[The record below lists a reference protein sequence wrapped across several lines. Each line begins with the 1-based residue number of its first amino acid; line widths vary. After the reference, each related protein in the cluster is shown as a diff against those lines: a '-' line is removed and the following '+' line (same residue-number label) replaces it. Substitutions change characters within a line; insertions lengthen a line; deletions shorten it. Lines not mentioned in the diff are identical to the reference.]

1 MSNKTVVEVLPEV
14 GSVSLGRINWNLG
27 AAALYEE
34 AVRRGEGLV
43 SESGPLVCLTG
54 AHTGRSPND
63 KFLVKESSSQD
74 DVWWGKVN
82 RPITPEQFEA
92 LYADMMA
99 HLDNKELFVQDC
111 CAGTDSDHRLSV
123 RIITEYAWH
132 NLFARTMFLEQP
144 AGTVPGD
151 HVPEFTVIDSPS
163 MKADPARHGTN
174 SDVFIFVN
182 FARKLILIGELV
194 TRGKSKN
201 PYLAS

>member
-1 MSNKTVVEVLPEV
+1 MSNKTLVEVLPAL

-34 AVRRGEGLV
+34 AVRRDEGLV
-43 SESGPLVCLTG
+43 ADSGPLVCLTG
-54 AHTGRSPND
+54 SHTGRSPND
-63 KFLVKESSSQD
+63 KFVVKESSSQD

-82 RPITPEQFEA
+82 RPVTPEQFDA
-92 LYADMMA
+92 LYADMMD

-144 AGTVPGD
+144 PGTAPGD
-151 HVPEFTVIDSPS
+151 HVPEFTVIDSPLS
-163 MKADPARHGTN
+163 
-174 SDVFIFVN
+174 
-182 FARKLILIGELV
+182 LIHI
-194 TRGKSKN
+194 
-201 PYLAS
+201 